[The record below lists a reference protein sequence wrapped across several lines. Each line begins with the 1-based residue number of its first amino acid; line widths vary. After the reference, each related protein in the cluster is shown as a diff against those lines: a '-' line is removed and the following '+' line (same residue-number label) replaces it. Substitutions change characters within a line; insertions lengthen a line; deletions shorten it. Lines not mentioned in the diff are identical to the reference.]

1 MQYLRYDVSTLPT
14 ARPSGRVDL
23 SSLAAQD
30 GTFGM
35 LAIDQRESLRTL
47 LAAGGHGATDA
58 DLTAFKV
65 DVARALSP
73 AASGILVDRDYGLTG
88 IADAAA
94 ITAGCGLIVAVDR
107 LVQQPGGPLEW
118 SKLDRAAMSDEL
130 HRYGARALKF
140 LVIWRPD
147 DAIGPREEMVGDFIA
162 GCRRLGLLAVL
173 EGLVQVPG
181 VTEGPAF
188 DAAILGAAQE
198 FATFAPDLYK
208 THVPT
213 LGVGTADDIT
223 RQSHLVS
230 AAIRRPWVVLSAGV
244 AVDRFPAAVAAAGAG
259 GASGFLAGRGVWGPS
274 IRTADP
280 AADLATA
287 GYRRLVDLVGIAAAS
302 ARPWWEATTQP
313 V

>member
-1 MQYLRYDVSTLPT
+1 MGDAHDRIGERMTVP
-14 ARPSGRVDL
+14 DL
-23 SSLAAQD
+23 APIAAAD
-30 GTFGM
+30 GSFSM

-47 LAAGGHGATDA
+47 LVASGHGATDD
-58 DLTAFKV
+58 DLGAFKV
-65 DVARALSP
+65 DVARTLSP
-73 AASGILVDRDYGLTG
+73 AASGILVDRDYGLAA
-88 IADAAA
+88 IADASAVA
-94 ITAGCGLIVAVDR
+94 PGCGLIVAVDR
-107 LVQQPGGPLEW
+107 LVQQTGGPLEW
-118 SKLDRAAMSDEL
+118 SELDRPAMSDEL
-130 HRYGARALKF
+130 HRDGAQALKF

-147 DAIGPREEMVGDFIA
+147 DPIGRREEMVGDFIE

-181 VTEGPAF
+181 ITDGPDV

-198 FATFAPDLYK
+198 FAAFTPDLYK

-213 LGVGTADDIT
+213 FGAGTADEIT
-223 RQSHLVS
+223 RQSRHIS

-280 AADLATA
+280 AVDLAATA
-287 GYRRLVDLVGIAAAS
+287 YRRLADLVEIAATS
-302 ARPWWEATTQP
+302 ARPWWEASTDP
-313 V
+313 A